1 MLPSQLDESRGR
13 RGRQAAR
20 LVRRRPQ
27 GAAGGDKRIRPGVA
41 AVLDRGSLRLPP
53 PPAGQGR
60 QARAAGPRRPDRG
73 RRRPGRTRHKF
84 IATAPNHV
92 WLTDI
97 TEHSTRQEK
106 LYLCA
111 VKDCY
116 SNKIVGYSI
125 DSRMK
130 SGVAASALRN
140 AIGLRSPAGT
150 ICHCGTGSQLRSKK
164 VARIL
169 KEQRPARHDGAGRT
183 LGRQRRYGELLDAAA
198 KERPGHPTLEHPRG
212 LTPGDRGLDRD
223 QVQPTSPPT
232 HPRQTHP
239 GRV

>member
-73 RRRPGRTRHKF
+73 RRRQGRTRHKF

-150 ICHCGTGSQLRSKK
+150 ICHCGRGSQLRSKK

-169 KEQRPARHDGAGRT
+169 KEQRL
-183 LGRQRRYGELLDAAA
+183 LG
-198 KERPGHPTLEHPRG
+198 TM
-212 LTPGDRGLDRD
+212 
-223 QVQPTSPPT
+223 
-232 HPRQTHP
+232 
-239 GRV
+239 GRVGPSGDKAAMESFLTLLQKNVLDTRRWNTREDLRLAIVV